1 MADDERQQEEAAAL
15 HDGAGGASDDG
26 SDDGFTDDQ
35 RLHIGVR
42 VEAVGLASASHLNGQ
57 RGEVANAQGVTVEV
71 KRAGAVYRITPTV
84 QLAPIE
90 SATGVTC
97 DDLFNEASN

>member
-1 MADDERQQEEAAAL
+1 MTAHTPIKPPRGLQEAA
-15 HDGAGGASDDG
+15 
-26 SDDGFTDDQ
+26 
-35 RLHIGVR
+35 
-42 VEAVGLASASHLNGQ
+42 
-57 RGEVANAQGVTVEV
+57 EVANAQGVTVEV